1 MKVPDN
7 SAATLLVELQGK
19 NQLLALKIE
28 DAKRS
33 YAEFINTAQND
44 ITKNM
49 ETISALKT
57 VAIWS
62 EIDDLP
68 INPS

>member
-49 ETISALKT
+49 ETISALKP